1 MQNNPPPPKKSQNS
15 FSCYSVMSADRL
27 EQHFADISPC
37 FFGGGGVAWEAV
49 MLLWS
54 SSMSCLSLYGW
65 DCPCFSFG
73 HLLFPPFIRYM
84 MYNVKGARQMDAW
97 IDSEL
102 SGHMLMRMVDKRNL
116 TVSCG
121 HELMTFNGL
130 VR

>member
-1 MQNNPPPPKKSQNS
+1 
-15 FSCYSVMSADRL
+15 
-27 EQHFADISPC
+27 
-37 FFGGGGVAWEAV
+37 